1 MNLLAS
7 RIASALAHRSWGIDG
22 QCCHLFLVL
31 CGRAP
36 LTGPGAFD
44 VEATAP
50 AMLWLP
56 HKTPGNLTLAA
67 GSEGFVA
74 SVSPDYA
81 QRVAGEP
88 ELTVYL
94 RTMLERPVLA
104 GPDMRAPQ
112 LATLPVVFAA
122 LIDEAQG
129 RRPAATAMAGLHF
142 AALLLLLWRC
152 TGPSESARP
161 GAGTAQRFRQ
171 LVELH
176 YREGL
181 RIDAFAARLGVT
193 RSHLHEA
200 CLRATGRTPL
210 ALLHEPLLAEART
223 RLEQTDLSVEQVGY
237 GIGFRDPG
245 YFNRFFRRLAG
256 QSPGAYRRSVA
267 GHCKPGRPAAVTSF
281 AAWP

>member
-1 MNLLAS
+1 M
-7 RIASALAHRSWGIDG
+7 
-22 QCCHLFLVL
+22 
-31 CGRAP
+31 
-36 LTGPGAFD
+36 
-44 VEATAP
+44 
-50 AMLWLP
+50 
-56 HKTPGNLTLAA
+56 A
-67 GSEGFVA
+67 GSEGFAA
-74 SVSPDYA
+74 SVAPDFA
-81 QRVAGEP
+81 QRAAGDP
-88 ELTVYL
+88 ALSVHL
-94 RTMLERPVLA
+94 RSMLGRMVLA
-104 GPDMRAPQ
+104 GPDMLAPQ
-112 LATLPVVFAA
+112 LPALSGAFAA
-122 LIDEAQG
+122 LADEAQG
-129 RRPAATAMAGLHF
+129 LRPAAAAMAGLHF

-152 TGPSESARP
+152 TGPSEAARP

-193 RSHLHEA
+193 RAHLHDA

-210 ALLHEPLLAEART
+210 ALLHERLLAEART

-256 QSPGAYRRSVA
+256 QSPGAYRRGVA
-267 GHCKPGRPAAVTSF
+267 SGRPAAAVTSF